1 MENNNSSEIE
11 IINKTYMM
19 LDSVWET
26 IEQTDRM
33 SYILRQKLSH
43 CVRRVVGKWYSDGM
57 GGQYAMMPATNDY
70 DIGAKFELMYDDGS
84 GDAYLW
90 DAFTSEESAAW
101 ALAGLVSNGVT
112 YRDFK

>member
-11 IINKTYMM
+11 TINKTYMM
-19 LDSVWET
+19 LDSVWDT

-43 CVRRVVGKWYSDGM
+43 CVRRIVGQWYSDGM
-57 GGQYAMMPATNDY
+57 GGEYSVMPATNDHG
-70 DIGAKFELMYDDGS
+70 IGAKFELMYDDGW
-84 GDAYLW
+84 GPYLW

-112 YRDFK
+112 YRDFNR

>member
-1 MENNNSSEIE
+1 MY
-11 IINKTYMM
+11 NKTHGKQQ
-19 LDSVWET
+19 LLRNRNHQQDLHDARLCLGDHRADRPHVVHPAAEAVALRAARCWE
-26 IEQTDRM
+26 
-33 SYILRQKLSH
+33 
-43 CVRRVVGKWYSDGM
+43 VVL
-57 GGQYAMMPATNDY
+57 
-70 DIGAKFELMYDDGS
+70 KFELMYDDGS